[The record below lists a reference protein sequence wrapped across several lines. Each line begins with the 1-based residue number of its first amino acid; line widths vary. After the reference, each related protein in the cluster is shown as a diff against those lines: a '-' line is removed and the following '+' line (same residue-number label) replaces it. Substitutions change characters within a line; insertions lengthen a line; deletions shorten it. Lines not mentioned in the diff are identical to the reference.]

1 MSNKT
6 TIFAVLAGLGAGAAL
21 GYWFA
26 SEKNDKLRKKIGKA
40 LNSVSDEIKE
50 KLINEFDE
58 IKMKA
63 GDLKSK
69 GANLKDQIM
78 HSLTDMKEDSKQ
90 KVMDFI
96 DKTHAEASR
105 EVNKAHDNSKQA
117 VKQL

>member
-6 TIFAVLAGLGAGAAL
+6 TMFAVLAGLGAGAAL

-50 KLINEFDE
+50 KIINEFDE
-58 IKMKA
+58 LKMRA
-63 GDLKSK
+63 GEYK
-69 GANLKDQIM
+69 GKGITLKDQIM
-78 HSLTDMKEDSKQ
+78 ESLSGMKEDGKQ
-90 KVMDFI
+90 KVYDFI
-96 DKTHAEASR
+96 GKTQSES
-105 EVNKAHDNSKQA
+105 NKIYETGKQA